1 MGNCLS
7 SDRPKSREKPF
18 STIPSGG
25 ASHNQNQ
32 HQYVAGGNDNANN
45 GGFNQQSPTVVNG
58 NRAGAA
64 ANQNGRPRAGPVHQQ
79 SQASISSGVS
89 PAKLFIAL
97 YDYEARTDEDLSFK
111 KGNQLEILN
120 DTQGDWWYAR
130 SLVTGLEGYIPSN
143 YIAKSKSL
151 ESEPYVLYSCA
162 CYPLVQK
169 QQHSGLDALQKD

>member
-7 SDRPKSREKPF
+7 ADRPKSREKPF
-18 STIPSGG
+18 STIPGGGG
-25 ASHNQNQ
+25 AGQNQ
-32 HQYVAGGNDNANN
+32 HQVVAAGNNNVNN
-45 GGFNQQSPTVVNG
+45 GVFNPQSPQVVNG

-64 ANQNGRPRAGPVHQQ
+64 ASQNGRPRAPTHQA
-79 SQASISSGVS
+79 SQASMSTGVS
-89 PAKLFIAL
+89 PSKLFIAL

-130 SLVTGLEGYIPSN
+130 SLVTGAEGYIPSN

-151 ESEPYVLYSCA
+151 ESEPYV
-162 CYPLVQK
+162 
-169 QQHSGLDALQKD
+169 